1 MAQSKQLAKIL
12 KGKIWKFF
20 GGIKPQE
27 LKKTGNIP
35 IRELPLPEYVS
46 LPVNRHLG
54 QGGKIIVSVG
64 DKVKVGQP
72 LTIPG
77 GNRNVPLHASISGE
91 VIAISDH
98 VIAHPSGALETC
110 ITIKG
115 DGKDN
120 VYPPEPI
127 TDWET
132 SDADTLL
139 KRIRDYGVEGLGGAQ
154 FQTAAKLGSSIK
166 GDRNCNI
173 FIVNGCECEP
183 VATCDDRLMQERA
196 DDIIAGIKVI
206 KRILNPK
213 AVIIAIED
221 NKTDAINAIK
231 SAVQDEAIVR
241 VLPTLYP
248 SGAARNLIKIVTGIE
263 IPYSEHTSDCGI
275 VVDNVETVFAV
286 KQAVI
291 DGIPLTKRAVTV
303 DGENLSDHG
312 NAWIRLGSSV
322 DFVLKQFSFTPQNGN
337 KVIFGGPFMGFTLP
351 DLSIPVTKSCTCL
364 FTPSEKELPPAGTER
379 NCIRCG
385 RCARVCPSRLVP
397 YRMYALSKAGDH
409 KKTLKCG
416 IKDCTECG
424 CCAYVCPSKIPL
436 TSQFRKEKAIIRILD
451 DKQRRT
457 DRAKER
463 MRLHDERLK
472 EEAKIREAK
481 RQAALARI
489 AKQKEEAAKNAEKSK
504 SENNISDSA
513 RKAAI
518 AAALARK
525 KNQDKNSAGASSLTP
540 EELKQRRQA
549 AIAAALARKKSQ
561 SAADKTNTAINET
574 AKKTDKDLTAASTDT
589 MEQKALLDISPEEI
603 KRRRQAAIAAA
614 LARKKA
620 QSAADKTNTAIN
632 EDAEKT
638 DKNLTVSSA
647 DSVGQKARSEIS
659 PEEIKRRRQA
669 AIAAALARKKAQSL
683 TAEQQTKT
691 KQD

>member
-27 LKKTGNIP
+27 LKKTGDIP

-98 VIAHPSGALETC
+98 VIAHPSGTLETC

-115 DGKDN
+115 DGKDD

-166 GDRNCNI
+166 GDRTCNI

-221 NKTDAINAIK
+221 NKTNAINAIQ
-231 SAVQDEAIVR
+231 SAVKDEAIVR

-489 AKQKEEAAKNAEKSK
+489 AKQKEEAAKNAENSK

-525 KNQDKNSAGASSLTP
+525 KNQDKNSAGAASLTP

-574 AKKTDKDLTAASTDT
+574 AKKTDKDLTVASTDT

-638 DKNLTVSSA
+638 DKNLTVPSA
-647 DSVGQKARSEIS
+647 DTMGQKAHSEIS
-659 PEEIKRRRQA
+659 PEGIKRRRQA

>member
-27 LKKTGNIP
+27 LKKTGDIP
-35 IRELPLPEYVS
+35 IRELPLPDSVS
-46 LPVNRHLG
+46 LPVNRYLG

-91 VIAISDH
+91 IVAISDH
-98 VIAHPSGALETC
+98 IIAHPSGALETC
-110 ITIKG
+110 ITIKS
-115 DGKDN
+115 DGKDDI
-120 VYPPEPI
+120 YPPEPLK
-127 TDWET
+127 DWET

-166 GDRNCNI
+166 GNRNCNI

-196 DDIIAGIKVI
+196 KDIVSGIKVI

-221 NKTDAINAIK
+221 NKTNAIK
-231 SAVQDEAIVR
+231 AIKNAAKDEAIVR

-291 DGIPLTKRAVTV
+291 DGIPLTKRTVTV
-303 DGENLSDHG
+303 DGEMLSDHG

-322 DFVLKQFSFTPQNGN
+322 NFVLKQFGYTAQPSN

-364 FTPSEKELPPAGTER
+364 FTPSEKELPPAGIER

-409 KKTLKCG
+409 KKTLNCG

-463 MRLHDERLK
+463 MKLHDERL
-472 EEAKIREAK
+472 
-481 RQAALARI
+481 
-489 AKQKEEAAKNAEKSK
+489 
-504 SENNISDSA
+504 
-513 RKAAI
+513 
-518 AAALARK
+518 
-525 KNQDKNSAGASSLTP
+525 
-540 EELKQRRQA
+540 
-549 AIAAALARKKSQ
+549 
-561 SAADKTNTAINET
+561 
-574 AKKTDKDLTAASTDT
+574 LTA
-589 MEQKALLDISPEEI
+589 
-603 KRRRQAAIAAA
+603 
-614 LARKKA
+614 
-620 QSAADKTNTAIN
+620 
-632 EDAEKT
+632 
-638 DKNLTVSSA
+638 
-647 DSVGQKARSEIS
+647 
-659 PEEIKRRRQA
+659 
-669 AIAAALARKKAQSL
+669 
-683 TAEQQTKT
+683 
-691 KQD
+691 

>member
-98 VIAHPSGALETC
+98 VIAHPSGTLETC

-115 DGKDN
+115 DGKDD

-221 NKTDAINAIK
+221 NKTNAINAIQ
-231 SAVQDEAIVR
+231 SAVKDEAIVR

-364 FTPSEKELPPAGTER
+364 FTPSEKELPLAGTER

-489 AKQKEEAAKNAEKSK
+489 AKQKEEAAKSAENSK

-525 KNQDKNSAGASSLTP
+525 KNQDKNSAGAASLTP

-561 SAADKTNTAINET
+561 SAADKTNTALNED
-574 AKKTDKDLTAASTDT
+574 AGKTDKKTVPNADSV
-589 MEQKALLDISPEEI
+589 EQKDSSEISPEEI

-638 DKNLTVSSA
+638 DKNLTVPSA